1 MSREYLYISFILI
14 GIMAK
19 RRASAATIA
28 RLRALRK
35 KHGLGEFK
43 GKSRKV
49 SVRHSRISSSMVRRK
64 RFRRSSKGL
73 SVNQILIGGAVYG
86 FARNKISGW
95 LRQTIGGN
103 LGNVS
108 DEILMGIVAY
118 FAAKRGSGI
127 VRDAGKAG
135 LAIEAARFASNFN
148 LGGNQT
154 QTQTSNT
161 SGGVVTYG

>member
-1 MSREYLYISFILI
+1 
-14 GIMAK
+14 MAK
-19 RRASAATIA
+19 RKGATAAF
-28 RLRALRK
+28 LRALRK

-43 GKSRKV
+43 GKSRRV
-49 SVRHSRISSSMVRRK
+49 SVRHSSSKMAKKK
-64 RFRRSSKGL
+64 RFFSRKGL
-73 SVNQILIGGAVYG
+73 SVNQLLIGGAVYG
-86 FARNKISGW
+86 FARNKVSSW

-127 VRDAGKAG
+127 VKDAGKAG

-148 LGGNQT
+148 FNLGGNQT
-154 QTQTSNT
+154 QTSSSN
-161 SGGVVTYG
+161 GGVVTYG

>member
-1 MSREYLYISFILI
+1 ME
-14 GIMAK
+14 K

-43 GKSRKV
+43 GKSRRV
-49 SVRHSRISSSMVRRK
+49 SVRHSSPMARRK
-64 RFRRSSKGL
+64 RRFGRSSKGL

-86 FARNKISGW
+86 FARQKISDW
-95 LRQTIGGN
+95 LTKNFPTLTQGT
-103 LGNVS
+103 LGANS
-108 DEILMGIVAY
+108 DEMLMGILAY

-135 LAIEAARFASNFN
+135 LAIEASRIASGFKF
-148 LGGNQT
+148 GAT

-161 SGGVVTYG
+161 SGGVITYG

>member
-1 MSREYLYISFILI
+1 
-14 GIMAK
+14 MAK

-35 KHGLGEFK
+35 KHGLGEFQK
-43 GKSRKV
+43 KRAVKLNHTFTK
-49 SVRHSRISSSMVRRK
+49 HSRISSSMARRK

-73 SVNQILIGGAVYG
+73 SINQILIGGAVYG
-86 FARNKISGW
+86 FARNKVSGW

-108 DEILMGIVAY
+108 DEILMGILAY

-127 VRDAGKAG
+127 VRDVGKAG
-135 LAIEAARFASNFN
+135 LAIEASRFASNFN

-154 QTQTSNT
+154 QTQTSK
-161 SGGVVTYG
+161 GGVVTYG

>member
-1 MSREYLYISFILI
+1 
-14 GIMAK
+14 MAK
-19 RRASAATIA
+19 RKGATAAF
-28 RLRALRK
+28 LRALRK

-49 SVRHSRISSSMVRRK
+49 SVRHSSSKMGKKK
-64 RFRRSSKGL
+64 RYFSKKGL

-86 FARNKISGW
+86 FARNKVSSW
-95 LRQTIGGN
+95 LRGMVGGQ

-108 DEILMGIVAY
+108 DEMLMGVVAY
-118 FAAKRGSGI
+118 FAAKKGSGI

-135 LAIEAARFASNFN
+135 LAIEASRFATNFN
-148 LGGNQT
+148 LGGT

-161 SGGVVTYG
+161 SGGVITYG

>member
-1 MSREYLYISFILI
+1 
-14 GIMAK
+14 MAK

-49 SVRHSRISSSMVRRK
+49 SVRHSSSKMAKKK
-64 RFRRSSKGL
+64 RYFSRKGL

-86 FARNKISGW
+86 FARNKISSW
-95 LRQTIGGN
+95 LRGMVGGQ

-108 DEILMGIVAY
+108 DEMLMGIVAY

-135 LAIEAARFASNFN
+135 LAIEASRFASTFNF
-148 LGGNQT
+148 GNST
-154 QTQTSNT
+154 QTQTNT
-161 SGGVVTYG
+161 SGGVITYG